1 MENPVNTE
9 NTAQL
14 DTAMANMGISPFPRV
29 SSLYIGNLGTEV
41 SEPQLFDFFSQYG
54 HVVSVRICRD
64 LHSQASLGYGYV
76 NYQNNEDAT
85 RVLETLNYT
94 PMRPGGKPMR
104 IMRPQKDASLR
115 KTTNGN
121 IFVKN
126 ISKEIDDKS
135 LAEIFNVFGSI
146 LSAKVARDK
155 DGTSLGYGFIH
166 FKDEANATAA
176 VKKMNGMTINGVKIF
191 VGEFKHRAERSKE
204 ADETFTNV
212 YIQPIKAE
220 VSEEKLT
227 EYFGKFG
234 TVTSV
239 CLKSNAKYPTQFGFM
254 NFESHEDALKV
265 IEECN
270 GKAIEEISGSEELM
284 VCRAMKSRELI
295 QERQAKLED
304 SDNFE
309 STNIFVKN
317 LPATVDDEKLKEMFA
332 PFGEITTSS
341 VKFDPDSKVSK
352 EYAFIA
358 YKDKESAA
366 KAIENMNE
374 KIFSGRPLF
383 VTYHQT
389 QEQRRRYLERTLANP
404 IVQNNWAYPQQQ
416 PMMPGPYGMP
426 WPGHPGMVMGPMG
439 YGAPRGVMPRGVYP
453 PRMAMPQQMRP
464 RMPPQGGV
472 MNAQGQGR
480 GMMSPNT
487 AALQMPGRAPRP
499 ASGAALP
506 QQKIIPGSSG
516 QPQLTSAALA
526 NMSPEEQKN
535 ALGERLYATILQIH
549 PEKAAKITGM
559 LLEMDTAEILNVLED
574 NNVLQSK
581 IQEAISVLRAHS
593 SE

>member
-1 MENPVNTE
+1 MEHPINTE

-14 DTAMANMGISPFPRV
+14 DAAMSNMAISPFPRV
-29 SSLYIGNLGTEV
+29 SSLYVGNLATEV
-41 SEPQLFDFFSQYG
+41 TEPQLFDFFAQYG
-54 HVVSVRICRD
+54 QVVSVRICRD

-76 NYQNNEDAT
+76 NYQNNEDAA

-104 IMRPQKDASLR
+104 IMRPQKDATLR
-115 KTTNGN
+115 KAANGN

-135 LAEIFNVFGSI
+135 LAEIFNVFGTI

-155 DGTSLGYGFIH
+155 DGMSLGYGFIH
-166 FKDEANATAA
+166 FKDEANAAAA

-204 ADETFTNV
+204 AEETFKNV
-212 YIQPIKAE
+212 YIQPVRGDI
-220 VSEEKLT
+220 SEEKF
-227 EYFGKFG
+227 EEFFGKFG

-239 CLKSNAKYPTQFGFM
+239 CLRSSVKYPTQFGFV
-254 NFESHEDALKV
+254 NFETHEEALKCIDECHGKV
-265 IEECN
+265 IEEV
-270 GKAIEEISGSEELM
+270 SGTEELF
-284 VCRAMKSRELI
+284 VGRAMKTRELL

-309 STNIFVKN
+309 SNNLFVKN
-317 LPATVDDEKLKEMFA
+317 LPANVDDEKLKEMFA
-332 PFGEITTSS
+332 PYGEILTAV
-341 VKFDPDSKVSK
+341 VKVDPDTKISK
-352 EYAFIA
+352 EYAFVA
-358 YKDKESAA
+358 YKDKECAS

-374 KIFSGRPLF
+374 KIYSGRPLF

-404 IVQNNWAYPQQQ
+404 MVQNSWAFPPQAQH
-416 PMMPGPYGMP
+416 MPGPYGMP

-439 YGAPRGVMPRGVYP
+439 YGAPRGMMPRGVFP
-453 PRMAMPQQMRP
+453 PRMAMPPQMRP
-464 RMPPQGGV
+464 RMPPQGVV
-472 MNAQGQGR
+472 MNGQNR
-480 GMMSPNT
+480 MMMSPNN
-487 AALQMPGRAPRP
+487 AGLPMSGRVMRP
-499 ASGAALP
+499 NSMLP
-506 QQKIIPGSSG
+506 QQKNIPGSTG

-526 NMSPEEQKN
+526 NMSPEDQKN

-574 NNVLQSK
+574 NAVLQNK
-581 IQEAISVLRAHS
+581 IQEAIAVLRAHS